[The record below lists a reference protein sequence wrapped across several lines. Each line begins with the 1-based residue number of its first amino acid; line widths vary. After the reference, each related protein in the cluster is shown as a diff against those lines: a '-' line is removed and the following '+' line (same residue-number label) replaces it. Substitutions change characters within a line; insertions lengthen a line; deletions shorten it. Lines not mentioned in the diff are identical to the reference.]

1 MAKTNLKV
9 EEPRSPQREA
19 LASAIANLGRAE
31 DDLRLAR
38 AAAGKVRDRAWA
50 AQDRLEALRS
60 EHQTAPAN
68 PAGAFIAAMREGR
81 DAGVAELV
89 APTKTREVAE
99 ADIQREIDALTTT
112 RAALDRA
119 IPDREKALSAAKSKL
134 AGAVAEVLRSETDV
148 PRLLKEAEAVAA
160 DIVAQRAMLMQLRSL
175 LPAGAEKSAIESFI
189 ARPWL
194 VNELNGQHPTGQA
207 VRAAYE
213 ALLRDADAALGE

>member
-119 IPDREKALSAAKSKL
+119 IPDREKALSAAKS
-134 AGAVAEVLRSETDV
+134 
-148 PRLLKEAEAVAA
+148 
-160 DIVAQRAMLMQLRSL
+160 
-175 LPAGAEKSAIESFI
+175 
-189 ARPWL
+189 
-194 VNELNGQHPTGQA
+194 
-207 VRAAYE
+207 
-213 ALLRDADAALGE
+213 